1 MAPTVRRNLVAVGLT
16 FAVLAIGTLVFTDVD
31 RSSTTGVLIGGVIL
45 AVVGRSSSPASAPGT
60 SPLRL
65 READR

>member
-1 MAPTVRRNLVAVGLT
+1 VGLT

-45 AVVGRSSSPASAPGT
+45 AVVGAVLLARQRS
-60 SPLRL
+60 R
-65 READR
+65 D